1 MRAERE
7 RMAKKYR
14 AEGEEAAAKIR
25 SKTDK
30 EVREL
35 LAQAYRESQ
44 IKRGRGEAEGIR
56 IYAEA
61 FEKDPEFYKLTR
73 TLESYSKFLDDKT
86 TLVLS
91 AQSPLFKYLETPPNE

>member
-1 MRAERE
+1 
-7 RMAKKYR
+7 MAKKYR

-25 SKTDK
+25 SQTDK

-35 LAQAYRESQ
+35 LASAYREAQ
-44 IKRGRGEAEGIR
+44 VKRGQGEAESIR

-61 FEKDPEFYKLTR
+61 FEKDPDFYKLTR
-73 TLESYSKFLDDKT
+73 TLESYGKFLDDKT

-91 AQSPLFKYLETPPNE
+91 AKSPLFKYLETPPNE